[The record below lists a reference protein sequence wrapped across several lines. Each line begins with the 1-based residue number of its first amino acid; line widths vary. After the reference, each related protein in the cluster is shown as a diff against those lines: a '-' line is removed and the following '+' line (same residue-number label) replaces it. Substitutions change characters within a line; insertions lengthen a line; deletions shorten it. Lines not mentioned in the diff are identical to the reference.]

1 MSRRPLHGVFIA
13 SHAIAE
19 GAITRK
25 QLRLLGYR
33 RLVQGVY
40 ADPGLGLDH
49 RLRCTG
55 VALLLPRGTAI
66 GGHSA
71 AAWHGAPFAGTHD
84 PVTVLRT
91 ADVRWAGPR
100 GVRVHRTVLAPGD
113 VTTIDDVPVTT
124 ALRTAWDVAALEPLG
139 TGVAALDAMVR
150 SGAVSLDQLAARL
163 EGSAGDWGI
172 TKVRRAFGLVDPRAE
187 SAPESKVRVAL
198 VLAGLAPVPQ
208 FHVLH
213 HGDFLGKV
221 DFAWPEAKLI
231 VEYEGAHHF
240 DAERILE
247 DERRYAALTAAGW
260 RVIRLYAPDLRNLDD
275 VVRRVRQALAD

>member
-1 MSRRPLHGVFIA
+1 MPRRPLHGVFIA

-25 QLRLLGYR
+25 QLRSLGYR
-33 RLVQGVY
+33 RLVHGVY

-55 VALLLPRGTAI
+55 VALLLPPGTAI

-71 AAWHGAPFAGTHD
+71 AAWHGAPFAAPAD

-91 ADVRWAGPR
+91 ADVRWAGPG
-100 GVRVHRTVLAPGD
+100 GVRVHRTELAPGD
-113 VTTIDDVPVTT
+113 VTTVDGVPLSSP
-124 ALRTAWDVAALEPLG
+124 LRTAWDVAALEPVG
-139 TGVAALDAMVR
+139 TAVAAIDAMVR
-150 SGAVSLDQLAARL
+150 SGAVSMGELAARL
-163 EGSAGDWGI
+163 ERSAGDWGVSR
-172 TKVRRAFGLVDPRAE
+172 VRRAFGLVDPRAE
-187 SAPESKVRVAL
+187 SSPESKVRVAL
-198 VLAGLAPVPQ
+198 VLAGLTPVSQ

-213 HGDFLGKV
+213 DGEFLGRV
-221 DFAWPEAKLI
+221 DLAWPEARLV

-240 DAERILE
+240 TEERIIA
-247 DERRYAALTAAGW
+247 DERRYAALIVAGW

-275 VVRRVRQALAD
+275 VVRRVQDALAA